1 MSKEKIM
8 GGWDKAIEKIIDMEK
23 VGRKTNKLTPIQKLE
38 KIIDD
43 LYDKGKPFRKLSLYE
58 IRLLQELYYFEHL
71 ITFDTTV
78 ANVARELGFNVELD
92 EKGINYEI
100 SV

>member
-1 MSKEKIM
+1 
-8 GGWDKAIEKIIDMEK
+8 
-23 VGRKTNKLTPIQKLE
+23 VGRKMNKLTPIKKLE

-43 LYDKGKPFRKLSLYE
+43 LCDKGKPYKKLSLHE
-58 IRLLQELYYFEHL
+58 MRLLQELYYFEHL

-78 ANVARELGFNVELD
+78 ANVARKLGFNVELD
-92 EKGINYEI
+92 KKGINYEI

>member
-1 MSKEKIM
+1 MR
-8 GGWDKAIEKIIDMEK
+8 K
-23 VGRKTNKLTPIQKLE
+23 VAPIQKLE

-43 LYDKGKPFRKLSLYE
+43 WCDNGKPYKKLSLYE
-58 IRLLQELYYFEHL
+58 MRQLQKLYYFEHL

>member
-1 MSKEKIM
+1 MKKS
-8 GGWDKAIEKIIDMEK
+8 
-23 VGRKTNKLTPIQKLE
+23 TPIQKLE

-43 LYDKGKPFRKLSLYE
+43 LCDKGKPYKKLSLYE
-58 IRLLQELYYFEHL
+58 MRLLQELYYFEYL

>member
-1 MSKEKIM
+1 MK
-8 GGWDKAIEKIIDMEK
+8 
-23 VGRKTNKLTPIQKLE
+23 KLIPIQKLE

-43 LYDKGKPFRKLSLYE
+43 LCDKGKTKKKLSLHE
-58 IRLLQELYYFEHL
+58 MRLLQELYYFEHL

-100 SV
+100 SL